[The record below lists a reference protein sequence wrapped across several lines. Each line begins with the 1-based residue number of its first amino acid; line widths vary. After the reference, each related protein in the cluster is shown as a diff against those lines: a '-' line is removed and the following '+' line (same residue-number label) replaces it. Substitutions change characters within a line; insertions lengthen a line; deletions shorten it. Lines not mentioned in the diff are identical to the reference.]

1 MSMGDALGIVL
12 VLSLAGGLL
21 ALLRWF
27 QLRGK
32 PPPGP
37 ELVRKLFHI
46 GGGLLGLSLPWLF
59 HSLVPVLL
67 TSGAIAFLFIAM
79 RKVPLLRDGVGQVLL
94 GVKRNTVGEFCYV
107 ASVCLLFWLTHGNK
121 LLYSVP
127 LLVLAI
133 ADASA
138 ALIGE
143 QYGKLPLRKRG
154 DRKSY
159 EGAAAFALA
168 TFFCVHVPVLLSGQS
183 GRLESLLI
191 AAGVGVMVMMAEVA
205 AWWGIDNIIIPL
217 WTYMLLKSLL
227 QMDAA
232 TMSTHLAFV
241 LALALFMRFYRRH
254 TTLGDD
260 ALFGATL
267 WGYVVWIVGGWQWV
281 LPPLIQLAT
290 YARLTARTPQEH
302 LHAFGFPVVLANIVG
317 GFLWLLIYRQT
328 DEARMLL
335 PFAACF
341 GANLSIIA
349 LVRQKTATPELGARR
364 AISGAVAKGLIVV
377 VPTLFAF
384 NGLALAVVVD
394 LAFALLALSAATAL
408 FYRLQPALST
418 FPVDGG
424 RWLRQ
429 AAIATATSVIALG
442 SDYGMLAG
450 VRAPTLHDVLEL
462 F

>member
-1 MSMGDALGIVL
+1 MSIGDAIKIVL
-12 VLSLAGGLL
+12 LLGLTGGLL
-21 ALLRWF
+21 TLLRWF
-27 QLRGK
+27 QVHGR
-32 PPPGP
+32 PPPEP

-59 HSLVPVLL
+59 DSLIPVLL
-67 TSGAIAFLFIAM
+67 TSGAIAALFIAM

-94 GVKRNTVGEFCYV
+94 GVKRNTVGEFCYI
-107 ASVCLLFWLTHGNK
+107 ASICLLFWLTHGNT

-127 LLVLAI
+127 LLVLAL

-143 QYGKLPLRKRG
+143 QYGMLPLHKRG

-159 EGAAAFALA
+159 EGAAAFALT

-183 GRLESLLI
+183 GRVESLLI

-227 QMDAA
+227 QMDAT

-281 LPPLIQLAT
+281 LPPLIQLVT
-290 YARLTARTPQEH
+290 YARFTAKTPQEH
-302 LHAFGFPVVLANIVG
+302 LLAFGFPVVLANIVG

-341 GANLSIIA
+341 GANLAIIA

-364 AISGAVAKGLIVV
+364 AISGAVAMGLLVV

-384 NGLALAVVVD
+384 NGFALTLAVD
-394 LAFALLALSAATAL
+394 LAFGLLALYVATAL
-408 FYRLQPALST
+408 FYRVQPALST
-418 FPVDGG
+418 FPVDGA

-442 SDYGMLAG
+442 FNYSTLSAA
-450 VRAPTLHDVLEL
+450 RAPTLQDIFGL

>member
-1 MSMGDALGIVL
+1 MSTGDAIKIVL
-12 VLSLAGGLL
+12 VLGLTGGLL

-27 QLRGK
+27 QVRRE
-32 PPPGP
+32 PPPEP

-46 GGGLLGLSLPWLF
+46 GGGLLSLSLPWLF
-59 HSLVPVLL
+59 DSLIPVLL
-67 TSGAIAFLFIAM
+67 TSGAIAALFIAM

-143 QYGKLPLRKRG
+143 QYGKLPLHKGG

-227 QMDAA
+227 QMDAT

-281 LPPLIQLAT
+281 LPPLIQLVT
-290 YARLTARTPQEH
+290 YARSPRRPRRSTCTRSDSRGAGEHRRRLPLAADLPADRRGPHAAAVYGLLRSQSRDHRAGAAEDCDART
-302 LHAFGFPVVLANIVG
+302 
-317 GFLWLLIYRQT
+317 R
-328 DEARMLL
+328 R
-335 PFAACF
+335 AACDLRCGGQ
-341 GANLSIIA
+341 GAD
-349 LVRQKTATPELGARR
+349 RRR
-364 AISGAVAKGLIVV
+364 ADVV
-377 VPTLFAF
+377 RIK
-384 NGLALAVVVD
+384 
-394 LAFALLALSAATAL
+394 
-408 FYRLQPALST
+408 RLRT
-418 FPVDGG
+418 D
-424 RWLRQ
+424 RR
-429 AAIATATSVIALG
+429 
-442 SDYGMLAG
+442 
-450 VRAPTLHDVLEL
+450 R
-462 F
+462 

>member
-1 MSMGDALGIVL
+1 MSTGDALRIVL
-12 VLSLAGGLL
+12 VLGLAAGLL
-21 ALLRWF
+21 GLLRWF
-27 QLRGK
+27 QVHRR
-32 PPPGP
+32 PAPEP

-46 GGGLLGLSLPWLF
+46 GGGLLALSLPWLF
-59 HSLVPVLL
+59 DSLLPVLL
-67 TSGAIAFLFIAM
+67 TCGAITALFVAM
-79 RKVPLLRDGVGQVLL
+79 RRVPLLRDGVGQVLL

-107 ASVCLLFWLTHGNK
+107 ASVCLLFWLTHGNT

-138 ALIGE
+138 ALVGE
-143 QYGKLPLRKRG
+143 QYGKLPLHMRG

-232 TMSTHLAFV
+232 TMATHLAFV

-267 WGYVVWIVGGWQWV
+267 WGYVVWMVGGWQWV

-290 YARLTARTPQEH
+290 YARLTAKTPQEH
-302 LHAFGFPVVLANIVG
+302 LQAFGFPVVLANIVG
-317 GFLWLLIYRQT
+317 GFFWLLIFRQT

-335 PFAACF
+335 PFTACF
-341 GANLSIIA
+341 GANLAIIA
-349 LVRQKTATPELGARR
+349 LVRQKTATPGIDARR
-364 AISGAVAKGLIVV
+364 AISGAVARGMIVV
-377 VPTLFAF
+377 VPALLAF
-384 NGLALAVVVD
+384 DGFALAVVVD
-394 LAFALLALSAATAL
+394 LAFALIALYVATVL

-418 FPVDGG
+418 FPVDGA
-424 RWLRQ
+424 RWFRQ

-442 SDYGMLAG
+442 SDYTMLAS
-450 VRAPTLHDVLEL
+450 VRAPTLHDVLKL